1 MWIDTPHY
9 GFSLFSKHTIIF
21 YKDIIKF
28 RVIKVDIGT
37 MRSFFPYGAV
47 KDDKSKIVND
57 ESTYRQNSLVH
68 QKYNKLKSPIFEFN
82 TFCSMTSLHGFSHFV
97 ENNFNKIGKYFWAI
111 ILVVIYILCGV
122 SIYFLICMFSDMPAI
137 ISLDNS
143 VSSIWT
149 IPFPAVT
156 VCSANQVRSS
166 VYNYSDINITDYKD
180 QLIQNTMH
188 SVCKNNPIN
197 KKWKSYEDYLD
208 GSFVSQVLKESTIIN
223 LSFPCEEVVKSF
235 FWLRKMEIDPC
246 NILFQETFTPY
257 GLCYSFNMMPMRDL
271 LNGVDEWSQEFNN
284 YSWKKYHS
292 SWKPDTGYSSN
303 ALPDH
308 LPLRTF
314 GDGDYHSATMKLEL
328 HAEDMNKECAHGLEI
343 FYILIHSPAE
353 WPDRSHPTLLAS
365 PNMISTISIKPFVL
379 TTAKDL
385 IPWDSKIRHC
395 YFQNES
401 KLKFFKVYTKNNC
414 ILECRS
420 FRMKNTPVCGP
431 AKMSCWVTA
440 SQASS
445 DSCDCLPGCT
455 EFFFK
460 TSSMNAQLTES
471 AQKDNKSNLASSSLI
486 LSVYY
491 QSNVGGIMGLC
502 LGFSFLSLVEIIYFL
517 TLRPLVNFCNTKKKL
532 KKVVPTHIL
541 REDNN
546 HLSDIVRKLKT

>member
-1 MWIDTPHY
+1 
-9 GFSLFSKHTIIF
+9 
-21 YKDIIKF
+21 
-28 RVIKVDIGT
+28 
-37 MRSFFPYGAV
+37 
-47 KDDKSKIVND
+47 
-57 ESTYRQNSLVH
+57 
-68 QKYNKLKSPIFEFN
+68 
-82 TFCSMTSLHGFSHFV
+82 
-97 ENNFNKIGKYFWAI
+97 
-111 ILVVIYILCGV
+111 
-122 SIYFLICMFSDMPAI
+122 
-137 ISLDNS
+137 
-143 VSSIWT
+143 
-149 IPFPAVT
+149 
-156 VCSANQVRSS
+156 
-166 VYNYSDINITDYKD
+166 
-180 QLIQNTMH
+180 
-188 SVCKNNPIN
+188 
-197 KKWKSYEDYLD
+197 
-208 GSFVSQVLKESTIIN
+208 
-223 LSFPCEEVVKSF
+223 
-235 FWLRKMEIDPC
+235 MEIDPC

-292 SWKPDTGYSSN
+292 SWKPDTGYSSD
-303 ALPDH
+303 ALTDH
-308 LPLRTF
+308 LPLRTY

-353 WPDRSHPTLLAS
+353 WPSRSHPTLLAS
-365 PNMISTISIKPFVL
+365 SNMISTISIKPFVL

-420 FRMKNTPVCGP
+420 FSTLSQCGCVPFFYLRMKNTPVCGP

-471 AQKDNKSNLASSSLI
+471 VKKDNKSNPASSSLI

-491 QSNVGGIMGLC
+491 QSKNFIGYNRILTFTLGQFMGNVGGIMGLC

-517 TLRPLVNFCNTKKKL
+517 TLRPFVNFCNSKKKL

-541 REDNN
+541 REE
-546 HLSDIVRKLKT
+546 